1 MKADA
6 YVVKNPHET
15 KNAYTKIDAGEA
27 AEALNLTSG
36 SSIDDLKNSLKG
48 YDFTSISTND
58 LAELGS
64 LLYRNGLI
72 DEYMTDFF
80 ISGSMATDE
89 TGHQTEKDV
98 KFNVIAMFN
107 QKLEERLVIGRSES
121 ASGFHEIT
129 RGLLR
134 ANHAIGALSY
144 FSGSNQNDLSVS
156 IKA

>member
-1 MKADA
+1 
-6 YVVKNPHET
+6 
-15 KNAYTKIDAGEA
+15 
-27 AEALNLTSG
+27 
-36 SSIDDLKNSLKG
+36 
-48 YDFTSISTND
+48 
-58 LAELGS
+58 

-80 ISGSMATDE
+80 ISGNMAFDE
-89 TGHQTEKDV
+89 RGHQTERDV

-107 QKLEERLVIGRSES
+107 QKLEERLVIGRSEY

-144 FSGSNQNDLSVS
+144 FSGSNQHDLSVR